1 MTNNIKTNLARLLL
15 LLSVVLSTPQ
25 FVIFDE
31 NVISLINI
39 QLVLIFVLRICSPST
54 NFKNLWFLSIV
65 SLVNDSL
72 SGLTFGTTGILYLII
87 LSVASF
93 QASIK
98 LRSIFLSEWIAFIIA
113 LVLAYVSLILIDLMT
128 GANFSVSEILLNYIF
143 TIIVYPFIWYPL
155 SRVIYA

>member
-15 LLSVVLSTPQ
+15 LLSVILNTPQ
-25 FVIFDE
+25 FIIFDK
-31 NVISLINI
+31 NVISFVNI
-39 QLVLIFVLRICSPST
+39 QLALIFVLRICSPST

>member
-15 LLSVVLSTPQ
+15 LLSVILSTPQ
-25 FVIFDE
+25 FIIFDE
-31 NVISLINI
+31 NVIRFINV

-65 SLVNDSL
+65 SLINDSL

-87 LSVASF
+87 LSIASF

-98 LRSIFLSEWIAFIIA
+98 LRSIFFSEWIAFIIA
-113 LVLAYVSLILIDLMT
+113 MFLAYVFLILIDLMT

>member
-15 LLSVVLSTPQ
+15 LLTVTLSAPQ
-25 FVIFDE
+25 LVIFDE
-31 NVISLINI
+31 NVISFINLQLII
-39 QLVLIFVLRICSPST
+39 IFVLRICSPST
-54 NFKNLWFLSIV
+54 NFKNIWFLSII

-113 LVLAYVSLILIDLMT
+113 LVLAYVALILIRFMT
-128 GANFSVSEILLNYIF
+128 DMSFSISEILLNYIF
-143 TIIVYPFIWYPL
+143 TVIVYPFIWYPL
-155 SRVIYA
+155 ARLIYA

>member
-15 LLSVVLSTPQ
+15 FLSVILSTPQ
-25 FVIFDE
+25 FIIFDE
-31 NVISLINI
+31 NVISFINI

-128 GANFSVSEILLNYIF
+128 GANFSLSEILLNYIF

>member
-15 LLSVVLSTPQ
+15 LLSVILSTPQ
-25 FVIFDE
+25 FIIFDE
-31 NVISLINI
+31 NVISFINI

-65 SLVNDSL
+65 SLINDSL

-98 LRSIFLSEWIAFIIA
+98 LRSIFLSEWIVFIIA

>member
-15 LLSVVLSTPQ
+15 LLSVILSTPQ
-25 FVIFDE
+25 FIIFDE
-31 NVISLINI
+31 NVISFINI

-54 NFKNLWFLSIV
+54 NFKNLWFLSIL

-128 GANFSVSEILLNYIF
+128 GVNFSVSEILLNYIF

>member
-15 LLSVVLSTPQ
+15 LLSVILSTPQ
-25 FVIFDE
+25 FIIFNE
-31 NVISLINI
+31 NVISFINVQLI
-39 QLVLIFVLRICSPST
+39 LIFVLRICSPST

-128 GANFSVSEILLNYIF
+128 GSSFSVSEILLNYIF

>member
-1 MTNNIKTNLARLLL
+1 MVSLLPLPAERKKKNKGNQRSNTLIAQLGKAQLPFNLLPAR
-15 LLSVVLSTPQ
+15 
-25 FVIFDE
+25 
-31 NVISLINI
+31 
-39 QLVLIFVLRICSPST
+39 
-54 NFKNLWFLSIV
+54 FLSII

-113 LVLAYVSLILIDLMT
+113 LMLAYVALILIRFMT
-128 GANFSVSEILLNYIF
+128 DVNFSISEILLNYIF
-143 TIIVYPFIWYPL
+143 TVIVYPFIWYPL
-155 SRVIYA
+155 ARLIYA

>member
-1 MTNNIKTNLARLLL
+1 MTNNIKTHLARLLL
-15 LLSVVLSTPQ
+15 LFSVILSTPQ
-25 FVIFDE
+25 FIIFDE
-31 NVISLINI
+31 NVIRFINV

-65 SLVNDSL
+65 SLINDSL
-72 SGLTFGTTGILYLII
+72 SGLTLGTTGILYLII

-98 LRSIFLSEWIAFIIA
+98 LRSIFLSEWIAFAIA
-113 LVLAYVSLILIDLMT
+113 LVLAYIFLILIDLIS
-128 GANFSVSEILLNYIF
+128 GSNFSISEILINYIF
-143 TIIVYPFIWYPL
+143 TVIVYPFFWYPL